1 MPSADAL
8 FIAPLLGPDD
18 AWSGYIVE
26 FAPGH
31 ANPEA
36 LNELCDAVLTHH
48 FDQRHH
54 WLIPAVLGS
63 NVKNV
68 LGERTITVFPAL
80 SGPFETEA
88 LKQYEASLRQSR
100 CNVGLLTT
108 PEIALPGAGAWHCL
122 VISAS
127 HARSLPPLT
136 LIGQASRS
144 TIVATEVHSQ
154 SDREWTV
161 ANACALST
169 TEYLLARQSTG
180 KKADMSRLKLLEM
193 LALIAEDAD
202 TAKLDAIFRQES
214 KLSYS
219 LLRLVNSAA
228 VAPRNPITSFAQ
240 AINLLG
246 RRQLQRW
253 LQLLVYA
260 DPNNGQQPN
269 PLLQKAAARGR
280 QLELLAQHLTPPPA
294 AEHLGDAAFMV
305 GTFSLLDA
313 LLNMPMQEILLQL
326 PLSPI
331 VQEALTKHIG
341 GLGELLLAID
351 AAENGDFKRAA
362 DQISDLG
369 ISSAAHR
376 DAQLASYSWASKIRS
391 AV

>member
-1 MPSADAL
+1 MPSSDTL
-8 FIAPLLGPDD
+8 FVAPLLGSDD
-18 AWSGYIVE
+18 AWSGYIVK
-26 FAPGH
+26 FAPGQD
-31 ANPEA
+31 NPEA
-36 LNELCDAVLTHH
+36 VNQLCAAVLTHD
-48 FDQRHH
+48 FDQRQH

-63 NVKNV
+63 NLKNV
-68 LGERTITVFPAL
+68 LGERAITIFPAL
-80 SGPFETEA
+80 PAPFETEA
-88 LKQYEASLRQSR
+88 LKEYEASLRQTR
-100 CNVGLLTT
+100 CKVGLLTT
-108 PEIALPGAGAWHCL
+108 PEIALPGAGAWDYL

-127 HARSLPPLT
+127 HAHSLPPFTLT
-136 LIGQASRS
+136 GLASRCVV
-144 TIVATEVHSQ
+144 VATEVHSKN
-154 SDREWTV
+154 DRERTV
-161 ANACALST
+161 NNACALST
-169 TEYLLARQSTG
+169 TEFLQARQNTG

-228 VAPRNPITSFAQ
+228 VAPRNPITSFSQ

-269 PLLQKAAARGR
+269 PLLQKAAARGH
-280 QLELLAQHLTPPPA
+280 QLELLAQHLTPLPA
-294 AEHLGDAAFMV
+294 VENLGDAAFMV

-313 LLNMPMQEILLQL
+313 LLNMSMPEILQQL
-326 PLSPI
+326 PLPPI

-362 DQISDLG
+362 NKLCALG

-376 DAQLASYSWASKIRS
+376 EAQLASYSWASKIRS
-391 AV
+391 NV